1 MSVLN
6 LQALNPI
13 KYPLDYE
20 STDGGS
26 VLGGTQPHLDAHRSQ
41 ANAING
47 ACRVQQVREVSLG
60 SSLRAKLS
68 VDETTIIEHSLGA
81 RPGLNTSCVLMNK
94 TDTV

>member
-1 MSVLN
+1 MSVLH
-6 LQALNPI
+6 LQPLNSI

-47 ACRVQQVREVSLG
+47 ACRVQQVHEVSLE

-68 VDETTIIEHSLGA
+68 VHETTILLSTH
-81 RPGLNTSCVLMNK
+81 
-94 TDTV
+94 